1 MDATKSK
8 LSPSSNESEVRFNV
22 ICFTKISDAEDAELE
37 KGSEEDWLL
46 LLLEEETLEEVG
58 FKGLLF
64 VFALDKG
71 LLDPQPDSSK
81 GRRER
86 ERMVIRFIIGLFLFA
101 NTIVFSAIEI

>member
-22 ICFTKISDAEDAELE
+22 ICFTKISDVEDAELE
-37 KGSEEDWLL
+37 EGSEEDWLL

-58 FKGLLF
+58 FEGLLF
-64 VFALDKG
+64 VFALDEG

-86 ERMVIRFIIGLFLFA
+86 ERMVIRFIIGLFLFTEIIA
-101 NTIVFSAIEI
+101 FSAIEN

>member
-1 MDATKSK
+1 M
-8 LSPSSNESEVRFNV
+8 

-37 KGSEEDWLL
+37 EGSEEDWLL
-46 LLLEEETLEEVG
+46 LPLEEETLEEVG
-58 FKGLLF
+58 FEGLLF
-64 VFALDKG
+64 VFALDEG

-101 NTIVFSAIEI
+101 NKIASSAIKS

>member
-1 MDATKSK
+1 M
-8 LSPSSNESEVRFNV
+8 
-22 ICFTKISDAEDAELE
+22 ICFTKISDAEGTELE
-37 KGSEEDWLL
+37 EGSEEDWLL

-58 FKGLLF
+58 FEGLLF
-64 VFALDKG
+64 VFALDEG

-101 NTIVFSAIEI
+101 DKLAFSTIKS